1 MAKKARVLVSVT
13 NDLYTD
19 QRVHKVCM
27 FLLSQGYEVQLI
39 GRRRRSSVPLPKRPY
54 STVRMPLLFEKGAL
68 FYAFFNLR
76 LFLRLFFS
84 RADILLAN
92 DLDTLLANHW
102 AKKFKRKARLVYD
115 SHEYFTEVP
124 ELIHRPKVRKIWL
137 RIEERI
143 FPKLKDV
150 YTVNESIASIYA
162 EKYNREVKVVRNISP
177 KWTSDSISS
186 KSELGIP
193 EGKKL
198 LIMQGAGI
206 NVERGGEEAVEA
218 MKEIDAVLM
227 IVGDGD
233 VVPQLK
239 VQVQK
244 EGLQDKVLFFGKRPY
259 DELMQFT
266 YHADIGLTLDKPD
279 SGNYKF
285 SLPNKVF
292 DYMHT
297 NTAIVATEILEV
309 AKVVRKW
316 DIGTVVHPFGVKE
329 LSNTIND
336 LLNDSERLSTY
347 KSNCEKAA
355 ESENWESETA
365 ILQEIYPKVE

>member
-27 FLLSQGYEVQLI
+27 FLLSQRYEVQLI

-162 EKYNREVKVVRNISP
+162 EKYNLS
-177 KWTSDSISS
+177 
-186 KSELGIP
+186 
-193 EGKKL
+193 
-198 LIMQGAGI
+198 LIHI
-206 NVERGGEEAVEA
+206 
-218 MKEIDAVLM
+218 
-227 IVGDGD
+227 
-233 VVPQLK
+233 
-239 VQVQK
+239 
-244 EGLQDKVLFFGKRPY
+244 
-259 DELMQFT
+259 
-266 YHADIGLTLDKPD
+266 
-279 SGNYKF
+279 
-285 SLPNKVF
+285 
-292 DYMHT
+292 
-297 NTAIVATEILEV
+297 
-309 AKVVRKW
+309 
-316 DIGTVVHPFGVKE
+316 
-329 LSNTIND
+329 
-336 LLNDSERLSTY
+336 
-347 KSNCEKAA
+347 
-355 ESENWESETA
+355 
-365 ILQEIYPKVE
+365 